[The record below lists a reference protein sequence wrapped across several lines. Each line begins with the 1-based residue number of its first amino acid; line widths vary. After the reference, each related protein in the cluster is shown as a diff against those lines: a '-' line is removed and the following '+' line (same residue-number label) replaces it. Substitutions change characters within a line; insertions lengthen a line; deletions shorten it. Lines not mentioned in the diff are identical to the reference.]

1 MTGDTLKLGPLAST
15 RMMCG
20 PAASEQE
27 SEYFK
32 ALDAVQSL
40 EMKDGQLLIYVSES
54 DAPLEFRAVTAEE
67 TK

>member
-1 MTGDTLKLGPLAST
+1 
-15 RMMCG
+15 MMCG

-40 EMKDGQLLIYVSES
+40 EMKDGQLLIHVSES
-54 DAPLEFRAVTAEE
+54 DAPLEFRAVIAEE